1 MITELKPEEG
11 IARKFVKTA
20 FDENGVLSKIEFTN
34 DETFN
39 FAFDVVDAL
48 AEKTPD
54 KTALIYVSRDK
65 EEKKFT
71 FKEIKEYSNMAAN
84 YYKSLG
90 IKKGDR
96 VLLVLKRHYQFWF
109 TILALHKIGAVAIPA
124 TNILKVE
131 DYRYRIE
138 AANVKAVI
146 CTADDKIPDA
156 MVAIDPDDKVIKVIV
171 NGEREHF
178 HPFDKDILSFSK
190 EFARPTGKDTVY
202 AHDTMIIMFTS
213 GTTKHPKMVAHN
225 HLYAL
230 GHYITARYWHNVK
243 TDGIHFTVS
252 DTGWGK
258 ALWGKLYGQWLCETC
273 IFVYDFDV
281 FSADNIMKLVEQY
294 KITTFCAPPTLYRIL
309 VKMDLS
315 KYDLSALTYCTTD
328 RKSTR
333 LNSSHPLSSRMPSSA

>member
-11 IARKFVKTA
+11 IAGKFVKTA

-156 MVAIDPDDKVIKVIV
+156 MAAIDPDDKVIKVIV
-171 NGEREHF
+171 NGERAF
-178 HPFDKDILSFSK
+178 
-190 EFARPTGKDTVY
+190 
-202 AHDTMIIMFTS
+202 
-213 GTTKHPKMVAHN
+213 
-225 HLYAL
+225 
-230 GHYITARYWHNVK
+230 
-243 TDGIHFTVS
+243 
-252 DTGWGK
+252 
-258 ALWGKLYGQWLCETC
+258 
-273 IFVYDFDV
+273 
-281 FSADNIMKLVEQY
+281 
-294 KITTFCAPPTLYRIL
+294 
-309 VKMDLS
+309 
-315 KYDLSALTYCTTD
+315 
-328 RKSTR
+328 
-333 LNSSHPLSSRMPSSA
+333 PSI

>member
-11 IARKFVKTA
+11 IAGKFVKTA

-156 MVAIDPDDKVIKVIV
+156 MAAIDPDDKVIKVIV

-225 HLYAL
+225 HLYEIGRA
-230 GHYITARYWHNVK
+230 HV
-243 TDGIHFTVS
+243 
-252 DTGWGK
+252 
-258 ALWGKLYGQWLCETC
+258 
-273 IFVYDFDV
+273 
-281 FSADNIMKLVEQY
+281 
-294 KITTFCAPPTLYRIL
+294 
-309 VKMDLS
+309 
-315 KYDLSALTYCTTD
+315 
-328 RKSTR
+328 
-333 LNSSHPLSSRMPSSA
+333 

>member
-11 IARKFVKTA
+11 IAGKFVKTA

-138 AANVKAVI
+138 AANVKAVV
-146 CTADDKIPDA
+146 CTDSGC
-156 MVAIDPDDKVIKVIV
+156 
-171 NGEREHF
+171 NGSHR
-178 HPFDKDILSFSK
+178 
-190 EFARPTGKDTVY
+190 
-202 AHDTMIIMFTS
+202 S
-213 GTTKHPKMVAHN
+213 G
-225 HLYAL
+225 
-230 GHYITARYWHNVK
+230 
-243 TDGIHFTVS
+243 
-252 DTGWGK
+252 
-258 ALWGKLYGQWLCETC
+258 
-273 IFVYDFDV
+273 
-281 FSADNIMKLVEQY
+281 
-294 KITTFCAPPTLYRIL
+294 
-309 VKMDLS
+309 
-315 KYDLSALTYCTTD
+315 
-328 RKSTR
+328 
-333 LNSSHPLSSRMPSSA
+333 